1 MIIICHVFFLP
12 SDCTSSCL
20 KSLSHVCTAT
30 LQLAAL
36 PRMRLPRTPNKIFFW
51 VVVNSNHEQ
60 LGNHWTTMLLLDAN
74 SQGQSF
80 APSHLSCLSKQN
92 WIEYAI
98 VILRQN
104 DKPTWPSTQPQHLPL
119 AFQQWL
125 WNTFGSAL
133 THFHFV
139 PYRFDGLWQSSCVL
153 TNRSS

>member
-1 MIIICHVFFLP
+1 MFFSPIRLHIELFEISKP
-12 SDCTSSCL
+12 CL
-20 KSLSHVCTAT
+20 HSYASVGSTAQDET
-30 LQLAAL
+30 APHSKQNL
-36 PRMRLPRTPNKIFFW
+36 FW

-74 SQGQSF
+74 SEGQSF